1 MLNMIILTNKN
12 VGGVRLKKI
21 LSRIAVALMILTLVA
36 IVTCFYIG
44 EFTYA
49 YLLILVLFFVFAGM
63 GQLYKLKND
72 EYMYKKLNNTSDY
85 DQYTR

>member
-1 MLNMIILTNKN
+1 M
-12 VGGVRLKKI
+12 KKI
-21 LSRIAVALMILTLVA
+21 LSRIAVALLILTLVA
-36 IVTCFYIG
+36 IFTCFYIG

-72 EYMYKKLNNTSDY
+72 EYMYNKLNKS
-85 DQYTR
+85 DQYDEFTR

>member
-1 MLNMIILTNKN
+1 MKR
-12 VGGVRLKKI
+12 V
-21 LSRIAVALMILTLVA
+21 LSRIAAALLILTLIA

-72 EYMYKKLNNTSDY
+72 EYMYKKLNKT
-85 DQYTR
+85 DQYEDYTR

>member
-1 MLNMIILTNKN
+1 M
-12 VGGVRLKKI
+12 KKI
-21 LSRIAVALMILTLVA
+21 LSRIAVALLILTLVA

-44 EFTYA
+44 ELTYA

-72 EYMYKKLNNTSDY
+72 EYMYKKLNKS
-85 DQYTR
+85 DQYENYTR

>member
-1 MLNMIILTNKN
+1 
-12 VGGVRLKKI
+12 LKKI
-21 LSRIAVALMILTLVA
+21 LSRIAVALLILTLIA

-72 EYMYKKLNNTSDY
+72 EYMYKKLNKS
-85 DQYTR
+85 DQYENYTR

>member
-1 MLNMIILTNKN
+1 M
-12 VGGVRLKKI
+12 KKI
-21 LSRIAVALMILTLVA
+21 LSRIAVALLILTLIA

-72 EYMYKKLNNTSDY
+72 EYMYKKLNKS
-85 DQYTR
+85 DQYENYTR

>member
-1 MLNMIILTNKN
+1 M
-12 VGGVRLKKI
+12 KKI
-21 LSRIAVALMILTLVA
+21 LSRIAVALLILTLVA

-72 EYMYKKLNNTSDY
+72 EYMYKKLNKS
-85 DQYTR
+85 DQYEEYTR

>member
-1 MLNMIILTNKN
+1 M
-12 VGGVRLKKI
+12 KKI
-21 LSRIAVALMILTLVA
+21 LSRITVALMILTLVA

>member
-1 MLNMIILTNKN
+1 M
-12 VGGVRLKKI
+12 KKI
-21 LSRIAVALMILTLVA
+21 LSRIAVALMILTVVA

-44 EFTYA
+44 EFNYA

>member
-1 MLNMIILTNKN
+1 M
-12 VGGVRLKKI
+12 KKI

>member
-1 MLNMIILTNKN
+1 M
-12 VGGVRLKKI
+12 KKI
-21 LSRIAVALMILTLVA
+21 LSRIAVAMLILTLVA

-72 EYMYKKLNNTSDY
+72 EYMYKKINKS
-85 DQYTR
+85 DQYEDYTR

>member
-1 MLNMIILTNKN
+1 M
-12 VGGVRLKKI
+12 KKI
-21 LSRIAVALMILTLVA
+21 LTRIAVALMILTLVA

-72 EYMYKKLNNTSDY
+72 EYMYNKLNKNDEY
-85 DQYTR
+85 AKYTR

>member
-1 MLNMIILTNKN
+1 
-12 VGGVRLKKI
+12 LKKI
-21 LSRIAVALMILTLVA
+21 LSRIAVALLILTLIA

-72 EYMYKKLNNTSDY
+72 EYMYKELNKS
-85 DQYTR
+85 DQYENYTR

>member
-1 MLNMIILTNKN
+1 M
-12 VGGVRLKKI
+12 KKI
-21 LSRIAVALMILTLVA
+21 LSRIAVALLILTLVA

-72 EYMYKKLNNTSDY
+72 EYMYKKLNKS
-85 DQYTR
+85 DQYEDYTR

>member
-1 MLNMIILTNKN
+1 MIILVHKTW
-12 VGGVRLKKI
+12 GIPFEKI
-21 LSRIAVALMILTLVA
+21 FSRIAVALMILTLVA

-49 YLLILVLFFVFAGM
+49 YGLILVLFFVFAGM

-72 EYMYKKLNNTSDY
+72 EYMYKKLNNTDEY
-85 DQYTR
+85 NEYTR

>member
-1 MLNMIILTNKN
+1 MIILTNKN
-12 VGGVRLKKI
+12 VGGSILKKI

-44 EFTYA
+44 ELTYA

-72 EYMYKKLNNTSDY
+72 EYMYKKLNKS
-85 DQYTR
+85 DQYENYTR

>member
-1 MLNMIILTNKN
+1 M
-12 VGGVRLKKI
+12 KKI
-21 LSRIAVALMILTLVA
+21 LSRIAVGLLILILAA

-72 EYMYKKLNNTSDY
+72 EYMYKKLNKTDSYED
-85 DQYTR
+85 YTR

>member
-1 MLNMIILTNKN
+1 MPNMIMLTNHN
-12 VGGVRLKKI
+12 VGGFILKKI
-21 LSRIAVALMILTLVA
+21 LTRIAMTLLILTVLS
-36 IVTCFYIG
+36 IITCFYFG

-72 EYMYKKLNNTSDY
+72 EYMYQKINQSEPYED
-85 DQYTR
+85 YTR

>member
-1 MLNMIILTNKN
+1 
-12 VGGVRLKKI
+12 LKKI
-21 LSRIAVALMILTLVA
+21 LSRIAVALLILTLVA

-44 EFTYA
+44 ELTYA

-72 EYMYKKLNNTSDY
+72 EYMYKKLNKS
-85 DQYTR
+85 DQYENYTR

>member
-1 MLNMIILTNKN
+1 
-12 VGGVRLKKI
+12 LKKI
-21 LSRIAVALMILTLVA
+21 LSRIAVGLLILILAA

-72 EYMYKKLNNTSDY
+72 EYMYKKLNKTDSYED
-85 DQYTR
+85 YTR

>member
-1 MLNMIILTNKN
+1 M
-12 VGGVRLKKI
+12 KKI
-21 LSRIAVALMILTLVA
+21 LSRIAVAVLLLTIAA

-72 EYMYKKLNNTSDY
+72 EYMYKKLNTSDQY
-85 DQYTR
+85 EDYTR

>member
-1 MLNMIILTNKN
+1 
-12 VGGVRLKKI
+12 VGGFRLKRV
-21 LSRIAVALMILTLVA
+21 LSRIAAALLILTLIA

-72 EYMYKKLNNTSDY
+72 EYMYKKLNKT
-85 DQYTR
+85 DQYEDYTR

>member
-1 MLNMIILTNKN
+1 MKR
-12 VGGVRLKKI
+12 V
-21 LSRIAVALMILTLVA
+21 LSRIAAALLILTLIT

-72 EYMYKKLNNTSDY
+72 EYMYKKLNKT
-85 DQYTR
+85 DQYEDYTR